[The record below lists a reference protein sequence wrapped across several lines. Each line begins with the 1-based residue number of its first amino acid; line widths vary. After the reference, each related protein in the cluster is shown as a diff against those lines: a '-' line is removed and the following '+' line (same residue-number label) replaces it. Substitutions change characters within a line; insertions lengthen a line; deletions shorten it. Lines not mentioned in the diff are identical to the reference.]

1 MTCLCREK
9 GWKYNFKV
17 CTMLKS
23 GRKDGG
29 EVVSHKILHSENLYH
44 HKTLVANLT
53 VEELYP
59 DLAPFGQWLQA
70 NAATCH
76 ETGG

>member
-1 MTCLCREK
+1 
-9 GWKYNFKV
+9 
-17 CTMLKS
+17 MLKS
-23 GRKDGG
+23 VRKDGG

-59 DLAPFGQWLQA
+59 DLVPFASVHCKPMQPPVMKQGADGFSLD
-70 NAATCH
+70 
-76 ETGG
+76 EL